1 MRAVVQRVTRA
12 KVTVAKDTV
21 GEIGNGLVVLLGIA
35 RTDKE
40 DDAAYL
46 ASKIAALRIFDD
58 EAGKMNRSLKDCR
71 GSALVVSQFTL
82 YGDVRR
88 GLRPSWI
95 EAATPAVAEPLYETF
110 CSLLEKESVRVATGA
125 FRQTM
130 QVELV
135 NDGPVT
141 IVINSPPPDKP

>member
-12 KVTVAKDTV
+12 SVKVEDVII

-35 RTDKE
+35 R
-40 DDAAYL
+40 DDTKVEAAYL
-46 ASKIAALRIFDD
+46 VDKIANLRIFDD
-58 EAGKMNRSLKDCR
+58 EAGKMNLSLKDTN
-71 GSALVVSQFTL
+71 GGLLIVSQFTL

-95 EAATPAVAEPLYETF
+95 DAAPPEVAEPLYDF
-110 CSLLEKESVRVATGA
+110 FVRQAGATIDNVATGKFQA
-125 FRQTM
+125 MM
-130 QVELV
+130 QVELI

-141 IVINSPPPDKP
+141 ILLDSKKLF